1 MTSKVYNEKKKEL
14 DRISSTFAKQ
24 SYYCPYCKGTNT
36 VGAQHQRK
44 LLQEG
49 KKLICYHCHR
59 GFNIEGLKTVYELA
73 QISFLENQY
82 KKFLAK
88 REKEKEDEVNK

>member
-1 MTSKVYNEKKKEL
+1 MSSVKYNEKKKEL
-14 DRISSTFAKQ
+14 DRISATFSKQ

-36 VGAQHQRK
+36 VGAQNQRK
-44 LLQEG
+44 LLNEG

-59 GFNIEGLKTVYELA
+59 GFSIVGLKTVYEHA
-73 QISFLENQY
+73 QIRFFENQY

-88 REKEKEDEVNK
+88 RNKNN